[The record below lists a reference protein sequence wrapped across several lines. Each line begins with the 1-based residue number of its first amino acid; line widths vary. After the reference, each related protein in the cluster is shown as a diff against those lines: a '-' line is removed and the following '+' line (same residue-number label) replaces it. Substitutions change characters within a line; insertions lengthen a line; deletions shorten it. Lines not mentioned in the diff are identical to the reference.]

1 MILLNLIHPI
11 SLYACI
17 DFTFDFNQTS
27 SRFEDMDELVEHINS
42 KHKNASPSAN
52 DEGGTGEG
60 EGGGGGDKEKEEDAK
75 GGDEKPQG
83 ENHVNGAA
91 NGVSR
96 SALSRLSFYL
106 SLSALHTTF
115 SYLALLSR
123 F

>member
-1 MILLNLIHPI
+1 
-11 SLYACI
+11 
-17 DFTFDFNQTS
+17 
-27 SRFEDMDELVEHINS
+27 MDELVEHINS
-42 KHKNASPSAN
+42 KHKNGPPSASVA
-52 DEGGTGEG
+52 EGVAGD
-60 EGGGGGDKEKEEDAK
+60 GGDKETEDKPPGAE

-123 F
+123 FDLRVLGMIVSLQYLPP

>member
-1 MILLNLIHPI
+1 MQP
-11 SLYACI
+11 
-17 DFTFDFNQTS
+17 S

-42 KHKNASPSAN
+42 KHKNGPPSAN
-52 DEGGTGEG
+52 VAEGGTGDDG
-60 EGGGGGDKEKEEDAK
+60 EGGGGDKETEEKPPGAE

-123 F
+123 FDLRVLGMIVSLQYLPP

>member
-1 MILLNLIHPI
+1 MIASSKFYSNE
-11 SLYACI
+11 
-17 DFTFDFNQTS
+17 TS

-52 DEGGTGEG
+52 VAGGTGDNDEG
-60 EGGGGGDKEKEEDAK
+60 EGGGADIDTEDDGPPGAEGDA
-75 GGDEKPQG
+75 KPQG

-115 SYLALLSR
+115 S
-123 F
+123 

>member
-1 MILLNLIHPI
+1 
-11 SLYACI
+11 
-17 DFTFDFNQTS
+17 
-27 SRFEDMDELVEHINS
+27 MDELVEHINS
-42 KHKNASPSAN
+42 KHKNGPPSPNVA
-52 DEGGTGEG
+52 EGGAGDDG
-60 EGGGGGDKEKEEDAK
+60 EGGRGGDKETEEKPPGAE
-75 GGDEKPQG
+75 GDEKPQG

>member
-1 MILLNLIHPI
+1 
-11 SLYACI
+11 
-17 DFTFDFNQTS
+17 
-27 SRFEDMDELVEHINS
+27 MDELVEHINS
-42 KHKNASPSAN
+42 KHKNGPPSAN
-52 DEGGTGEG
+52 VAEGGTGDDGEG
-60 EGGGGGDKEKEEDAK
+60 GGGGGDKETEEKPPGAE

-123 F
+123 FDLRVLGMIVSLQYLPP